1 MNRRV
6 VPFLVALV
14 AFCFTLPHAEGKEAG
29 RNGLNII
36 QTTPDGWTVEYAY
49 RPFTESIVVIDG
61 IAHKIF
67 IESPAQPE
75 REGEPML
82 PVDVLTLGVPFGS
95 LLKAELVDAVYDS
108 LMEQDIAP
116 VPGHRYTDE
125 GEAVELYVK
134 NQQAYENNRFTPQT
148 TLAVDPPILIRQ
160 QLLSTLRLHPVQY
173 NPVTRTLKRL
183 IHARIDVRLLTGSKL
198 GTGSVAQSDRHF
210 EESYR
215 DLVDN
220 YEESKLWRIGGDGSD
235 KKVGPD
241 PTRDWFEVGRTYY
254 RIPVASDNWYRV
266 TKADLA
272 QAGAD
277 PSSIDP
283 GSLKVYYRGA
293 QIPVVVRPDT
303 SVEFFGLRNYGDTTY
318 IDIYADTSVYWLTW
332 GGTPGLRFVPQ
343 VQSPGSPVQTIG
355 SAQLTRHF
363 EENTGYFQGTTQLE
377 VIQNGTVPG
386 EGWYWERL
394 FPNTTIIIPFLLDNI
409 DQGAGT
415 TSVLRA
421 RIFSM
426 TSDGPDVDHH
436 ARFWINDSLLGEIM
450 FEGRTGVTFS
460 ASLPTTWLRSDTN
473 RIRMT
478 SIPTPT
484 IPNLFYLDWFD
495 VTYRRDLRAVGD
507 RLEFISPASSGG
519 GPVEFS
525 VRGFST
531 SNIEVYDLT
540 GGRKITG
547 GTITG
552 DSLGGFAIAFKDTF
566 SSPRTYVILGNGTA
580 GQTLPLQP
588 KMFSDIRVRPQG
600 ADHIIIA
607 HRNFMSFAQQ
617 LALHR
622 KNSSNL
628 RVALVDVQD
637 IYDEFNYGVFDATKI
652 KTFLWYAYQHWLSPA
667 PTSVLLFGDASWD
680 FKKYLPSSIKT
691 NFVPAYGVPA
701 GDNWFA
707 TFDTTVVP
715 WMNIGRIPVEDS
727 IQAQRTVAKI
737 ILYDSYELDEWNKN
751 FLMITGGNSPAEQS
765 SFNNSTESLINL
777 YIQPP
782 PLGGT
787 PYRVYKATAAVIDG
801 ENKQYMR
808 NRVRDGVVFV
818 NFLGHSGGRIWG
830 VDIGS
835 PYDLE
840 NTNGRLPF
848 VSSVSCNVGAFAEPS
863 NNVLA
868 EDFFMADNRGAIAAW
883 ASSSLGYPTPGTI
896 LVNHFLG
903 GVRDS
908 LRGLGVLTTNAR
920 FRLWQT
926 SPGNAIYQ
934 AMVNL
939 NPLIGDPLSRLAI
952 PLKPDLAIRN
962 GDISITQPVPTP
974 NDSLLSVQIKL
985 HNYGLVPAD
994 SVEISLTDVHNGQ
1007 SLPILEKMR
1016 VRPPRHR
1023 DSLVVSWDGAG
1034 QVGLHTLTATL
1045 DPQNLIT
1052 EANELNNVA
1061 SAIQYV
1067 YANLL
1072 AVVKPIP
1079 NQVVAPGA
1087 QTLVVTSPV
1096 GRDSAGFSYHFELDT
1111 VPTFDSPF
1119 KLLSGPVTPGVVSG
1133 EWSTPSLPD
1142 GKVFFWRART
1152 IDGDLEGN
1160 WVTSSFSTSATVPP
1174 LPTVQWR
1181 QYTSGQ
1187 FERNSLIQCTTTD
1200 SGVTIKPNL
1209 PINLYSRSLGN
1220 RANLNLDYYSII
1232 RLNELTIVGHW
1243 WVLGSSFMVLRV
1255 NEFTGAYEFR
1265 AFDIASQ
1272 AAQRDSMRS
1281 FIQNT
1286 TNGDY
1291 LAMSV
1296 IFDGKTNVNE
1306 SLYVALESLGSTLVR
1321 QLVPGRSWAFIARK
1335 GSPGAAL
1342 ESMTNDSAIVSLQ
1355 VPNYYSFG
1363 KGSMTSERI
1372 PVAAVWDSL
1381 QWAWTGPSGT
1391 EARVALIGARSDG
1404 RLDTLRTLSG
1414 VETAVSLASLGALT
1428 SGPTYSSLRLG
1439 GLLSSN
1445 DASVTPRLT
1454 DWQMRFQ
1461 LPADLAVS
1469 SQTVGYPEEVTV
1481 ERGTVFNLPVTV
1493 YNIGFMDAES
1503 ARVAVSMFDKFN
1515 KARPIAGGMVGAIP
1529 VHGSNSTTIPL
1540 QTSDFPRRVVLQ
1552 VAVSPAKKAKDLVP
1566 ENNITYYSL
1575 NVSGILAAGIRL
1587 FADGN
1592 QLMDGDYVP
1601 PQPRILVRVPER
1613 NGTHTGIRR
1622 VELFVDG
1629 MPSGNTPAS
1638 LQGSD
1643 LARTVAEPEVEFTPV
1658 LQNGRRELL
1667 ARVLEPTAFGD
1678 VDTLEHLLT
1687 VNVLDETRIL
1697 QVYNYPNPFNG
1708 ETQFSFVLTGALPP
1722 DELSIRIFTVS
1733 GRKIKEL
1740 SVPGSA
1746 LHVGFNKVAW
1756 DGRDSDGDEIAN
1768 GYYFYQ
1774 LSTKGSSGELRSS
1787 VEKLVKVR

>member
-1 MNRRV
+1 MNRLRV
-6 VPFLVALV
+6 LFVAGLVT
-14 AFCFTLPHAEGKEAG
+14 FCLTFSYAIGGEEG
-29 RNGLNII
+29 RSLN
-36 QTTPDGWTVEYAY
+36 TVLATPDGWTIEYSHKPA
-49 RPFTESIVVIDG
+49 TESVVFING
-61 IAHKIF
+61 IPYTIF
-67 IESPAQPE
+67 AGSPVDHE

-82 PVDVLTLGVPFGS
+82 PVEVFTLGIPSGS
-95 LLKAELVDAVYDS
+95 SIRAELVDPVYET
-108 LMEQDIAP
+108 LTEQNVAP
-116 VPGHRYTDE
+116 VPGHTFTEE
-125 GEAVELYVK
+125 GEAVEQYVK
-134 NQQAYENNRFTPQT
+134 NPLAYGQDRFTPQNP
-148 TLAVDPPILIRQ
+148 LFVEQPILLRQ
-160 QLLSTLRLHPVQY
+160 QLLSTLKLHPVQY

-183 IHARIDVRLLTGSKL
+183 IRARIDVRLVAGSKARV
-198 GTGSVAQSDRHF
+198 GSAPMDDRYF

-215 DLVDN
+215 NLLDN
-220 YEESKLWRIGGDGSD
+220 YEESKQWRVAGTESGETS
-235 KKVGPD
+235 GPD

-254 RIPVASDNWYRV
+254 RIPIASDNWYRV

-272 QAGAD
+272 AAGAD
-277 PSSIDP
+277 PASIDP
-283 GSLKVYYRGA
+283 NSLKVYCRGV
-293 QIPVVVRPDT
+293 QIPVVVRTDS
-303 SVEFFGLRNYGDTTY
+303 SVEFFGRRNYGDTTY
-318 IDIYADTSVYWLTW
+318 IDFYADTSAYWLTW
-332 GGTPGLRFVPQ
+332 GGTPGLRFVSQAQP
-343 VQSPGSPVQTIG
+343 PGSPAQTIE
-355 SAQLTRHF
+355 SAQLTRHY

-377 VIQNGTVPG
+377 IIQNGMVPG

-394 FPNTTIIIPFLLDNI
+394 FPNTTVTKSFPLDNI
-409 DQGAGT
+409 DQSGGPS
-415 TSVLRA
+415 SVLRA
-421 RIFSM
+421 RMFSM
-426 TSDGPDVDHH
+426 TSDGPDIDHH

-450 FEGRTGVTFS
+450 FEGRTGATFS
-460 ASLPTTWLRSDTN
+460 VSFPTTWLQSDTSQF
-473 RIRMT
+473 RMT
-478 SIPTPT
+478 SISTPT
-484 IPNLFYLDWFD
+484 IPNLFYLDWFEL
-495 VTYRRDLRAVGD
+495 TYRRTLKAMGD
-507 RLEFISPASSGG
+507 RLEFTSPASSGG
-519 GPVEFS
+519 SPVEFAAS
-525 VRGFST
+525 GFST
-531 SNIEVYDLT
+531 SSIEVFDLS
-540 GGRKITG
+540 GGRRITG
-547 GTITG
+547 GTVTG
-552 DSLGGFAIAFKDTF
+552 DSLTGFAIAFKDTF
-566 SSPRTYVILGNGTA
+566 SSPRTYLIVGTGSA
-580 GQTLPLQP
+580 EQVLPLRQ

-600 ADHIIIA
+600 ADHIIIT
-607 HRNFMSFAQQ
+607 HRKFMSSAQQ

-622 KNSSNL
+622 QNTGSL

-637 IYDEFNYGVFDATKI
+637 IYDEFNYGVFDPTKI
-652 KTFLWYAYQHWLSPA
+652 KTFLRYAYQHWLSPA
-667 PTSVLLFGDASWD
+667 PSSLLLFGDASWD
-680 FKKYLPSSIKT
+680 FKKYLPSSTKT
-691 NFVPAYGVPA
+691 NYVPAYGVPA

-727 IQAQRTVAKI
+727 IQAQRTIAKI
-737 ILYDSYELDEWNKN
+737 IAYDSYELNEWNKN

-765 SFNNSTESLINL
+765 SFNNSTENLINL

-782 PLGGT
+782 PVGGT
-787 PYRVYKATAAVIDG
+787 PFRVYKATAAVIDG
-801 ENKQYMR
+801 ENKQMLR
-808 NRVRDGVVFV
+808 DRVRDGVVFV

-830 VDIGS
+830 VDIGNPS
-835 PYDLE
+835 DLE

-868 EDFFMADNRGAIAAW
+868 EDFLMADNRGAIAAW

-896 LVNHFLG
+896 LVNHFLA

-908 LRGLGVLTTNAR
+908 LRSLGVLTTNAR

-952 PLKPDLAIRN
+952 PLKPDLAITN
-962 GDISITQPVPTP
+962 GDISITQTVPTP
-974 NDSLLSVQIKL
+974 NDSLLSVKIKL
-985 HNYGLVPAD
+985 HNYGLVPSD

-1007 SLPILEKMR
+1007 PLPILERMR
-1016 VRPPRHR
+1016 IQPPRHH
-1023 DSLVVSWDGAG
+1023 DSLMVSWDGAG
-1034 QVGLHTLTATL
+1034 QVGLHTLTAAF
-1045 DPQNLIT
+1045 DPQNLIN

-1079 NQVVAPGA
+1079 NQVVAPGV

-1096 GRDSAGFSYHFELDT
+1096 GRDSAGFNYYFELDT
-1111 VPTFDSPF
+1111 VSTFDSPF
-1119 KLLSGPVTPGVVSG
+1119 KLTSGPVTPGVVSG
-1133 EWSTPSLPD
+1133 EWIAPSLPD

-1152 IDGDLEGN
+1152 IEGDLEGN
-1160 WVTSSFSTSATVPP
+1160 WVTSTFSTSAAVPE

-1187 FERNSLIQCTTTD
+1187 FDRNSLVQCSTTD
-1200 SGVTIKPNL
+1200 SGVTIKPNM

-1243 WVLGSSFMVLRV
+1243 WVLGNSFMVLRV

-1265 AFDIASQ
+1265 AFDVASQ

-1281 FIQNT
+1281 FIQNIT
-1286 TNGDY
+1286 SGDY

-1296 IFDGKTNVNE
+1296 IFDGRTNVDE
-1306 SLYVALESLGSTLVR
+1306 SLYVSLESLGSTLVR
-1321 QLVPGRSWAFIARK
+1321 QLLPGRSWSLIARK

-1355 VPNYYSFG
+1355 VPNYYGFG
-1363 KGSMTSERI
+1363 SGSMTSERI
-1372 PVAAVWDSL
+1372 PIAAAWDSL
-1381 QWAWTGPSGT
+1381 QWEWAGPPGTG
-1391 EARVALIGARSDG
+1391 ARVALLGARSDG

-1428 SGPTYSSLRLG
+1428 SGPTYSSLKLG

-1454 DWQMRFQ
+1454 DWRMRFQ

-1469 SQTVGYPEEVTV
+1469 SQTVGHAEEVTV

-1493 YNIGFMDAES
+1493 HNIGFMDAES
-1503 ARVAVSMFDKFN
+1503 ARVTVSMFDKFN

-1529 VHGSNSTTIPL
+1529 INGSNSTTIPI
-1540 QTSDFPRRVVLQ
+1540 QTSDFPRRVMLQ
-1552 VAVSPAKKAKDLVP
+1552 VAVSPVKKAKDLVP
-1566 ENNITYYSL
+1566 ENNITYYAL
-1575 NVSGILAAGIRL
+1575 NVSGIQAATIRF

-1613 NGTHTGIRR
+1613 DGTHTGMRR

-1629 MPSGNTPAS
+1629 MPSGKAPG
-1638 LQGSD
+1638 LQRSEE
-1643 LARTVAEPEVEFTPV
+1643 LANAALEPEVEFTPL
-1658 LQNGRRELL
+1658 LQNGKRELL

-1678 VDTLEHLLT
+1678 IDTLEHLLI
-1687 VNVLDETRIL
+1687 VNVLSETRIL
-1697 QVYNYPNPFNG
+1697 QVYNYPNPFRG

-1722 DELSIRIFTVS
+1722 DELTIRIFTVS

-1774 LSTKGSSGELRSS
+1774 LSTKGRSGDLRSA